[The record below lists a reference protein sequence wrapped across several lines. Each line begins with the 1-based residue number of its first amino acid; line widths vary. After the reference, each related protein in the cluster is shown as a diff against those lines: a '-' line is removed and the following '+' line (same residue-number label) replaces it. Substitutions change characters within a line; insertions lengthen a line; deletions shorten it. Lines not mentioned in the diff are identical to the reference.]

1 VTHLPVDAENIIA
14 YLSVNYKVKNT
25 DSRVLQQS
33 ENSMHGNG
41 DVHLQ
46 LNWVIAISV
55 CATPRL

>member
-1 VTHLPVDAENIIA
+1 MPVDPENIIA

-33 ENSMHGNG
+33 ENSMHGNY
-41 DVHLQ
+41 VVQLQ
-46 LNWVIAISV
+46 LNWVITISV